1 MGEAAAIWD
10 RRYSGGRSGVYEP
23 WLDRWKTIL
32 VGHGDQALELGC
44 GVGHDTEVLISWGF
58 EVTALD
64 VSRVAIEHSR
74 QRNPGAIHRV
84 MDLRNIGSLISGFD
98 VVVASLS
105 LHYFNRGETI
115 AVFKSVHDLL
125 NPGGVFAFR
134 VNAFD
139 DGEWGASGD
148 VRSWERICIDGVSK
162 QFFTPEKIA
171 TVLRGRWQILS
182 QEKMSTSRFGPR
194 KSFFEVIAQI
204 PFE

>member
-1 MGEAAAIWD
+1 MREAAAIWNQ
-10 RRYSGGRSGVYEP
+10 RYSGAEHGVYEP
-23 WLDRWKTIL
+23 WLDRWKTVL

-44 GVGHDTEVLISWGF
+44 GVGYDTEVLMSWGF

-64 VSRVAIEHSR
+64 VSRVAVERSR

-84 MDLRNIGSLISGFD
+84 MDLRNIGSLSSGFD

-105 LHYFNRGETI
+105 LHYFNRGETT

-139 DGEWGASGD
+139 DAEYGASGD
-148 VRSWERICIDGVSK
+148 ARSWERICVDGVSK

-171 TVLRGRWQILS
+171 IVLRGRWRIVS
-182 QEKMSTSRFGPR
+182 QEKMNTSRFGQR
-194 KSFFEVIAQI
+194 KSFFEVIAQK
-204 PFE
+204 PSE